1 MGAAPAASGLFRVF
15 GWGLP
20 ACLIVASSLWLG
32 PPRTRFARLLHLLGN
47 ASYAIYLL
55 QVFALLVYDWLLGHT
70 GLGEVPQAFI
80 VPLAVMGAGVLGILA
95 HLAIERPLITALR
108 RGLVVSNKRPGFR
121 HG

>member
-1 MGAAPAASGLFRVF
+1 MRP
-15 GWGLP
+15 
-20 ACLIVASSLWLG
+20 
-32 PPRTRFARLLHLLGN
+32 
-47 ASYAIYLL
+47 
-55 QVFALLVYDWLLGHT
+55 T